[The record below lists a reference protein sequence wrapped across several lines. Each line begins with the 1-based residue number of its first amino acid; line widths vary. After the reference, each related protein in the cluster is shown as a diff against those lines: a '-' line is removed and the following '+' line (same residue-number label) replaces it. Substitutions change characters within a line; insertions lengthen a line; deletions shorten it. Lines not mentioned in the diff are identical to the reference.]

1 MQDFGTGIVATEE
14 PAPHHKR
21 RKTSDAGPAP
31 ASLEVTRLAWEQA
44 ERRVAEAKRDAANA
58 KRVHREALAQQRR
71 GKYREF
77 FQQLEALAPPI
88 TAGEQ
93 QRGVEQLTDLT
104 PAFDGVDPAPLVE
117 LRLALRR
124 WRRVRWLQEEATDH
138 PDAVP
143 AFVDAQP
150 RACPLACPLAWQPVG
165 FFAMVLG
172 SGWLLHALGRLAPC
186 ARVFGAR
193 RGRALWGQRR
203 GLSMCEALARL
214 LCVRLDP
221 ADARAGEMRLCVSAG
236 QQLLRLAIQPDHE
249 NTAHYH
255 KVVAAARLGVEALR
269 EARAWGASV
278 NARRANKPKRATAI
292 MAASFNGEIDA
303 VKNLIAMRAALDLQA
318 EGDATAILM
327 AAHNGHAATVT
338 ALTKAGAALDLQNAD
353 GWTAIMCAARN
364 GHTAIVTALIGAGAA
379 LDLQN
384 KNGWTVIARAACDGH
399 AGIVTALIGAG
410 AALDLQDSTGWTAI
424 MHAAHHGHA
433 GIVTVLIG
441 AGAALDLQNNIGW
454 TAIMVAAARGHAT
467 IVTAL
472 IGAGAALDLQDST
485 GWTAIMAAAA
495 RGHATIVTA
504 LIGAGAA
511 LDLQNTDG
519 WTAIMAAAARGHA
532 TIVTVLI
539 GAGAALDLQNTKGG
553 TAIMLAARNAHAA
566 IVTALVDAGLRSV

>member
-1 MQDFGTGIVATEE
+1 MKMV
-14 PAPHHKR
+14 R
-21 RKTSDAGPAP
+21 
-31 ASLEVTRLAWEQA
+31 
-44 ERRVAEAKRDAANA
+44 ERRGEYH
-58 KRVHREALAQQRR
+58 RVFGEL
-71 GKYREF
+71 K
-77 FQQLEALAPPI
+77 ALAPVI
-88 TAGEQ
+88 AGTQ
-93 QRGVEQLTDLT
+93 VGVAQLTDLT

-117 LRLALRR
+117 LRLALHR

-138 PDAVP
+138 PDAVL

-150 RACPLACPLAWQPVG
+150 RACPLAWQPVG
-165 FFAMVLG
+165 FFAVVLG

-384 KNGWTVIARAACDGH
+384 KNGDTAIARAARNGHTAIVTALIGAGAALDLQNKNGWTVIARAACDGH

-424 MHAAHHGHA
+424 MHAALCGHLA
-433 GIVTVLIG
+433 IVTALID
-441 AGAALDLQNNIGW
+441 AGAALDLQNN
-454 TAIMVAAARGHAT
+454 
-467 IVTAL
+467 
-472 IGAGAALDLQDST
+472 
-485 GWTAIMAAAA
+485 
-495 RGHATIVTA
+495 
-504 LIGAGAA
+504 
-511 LDLQNTDG
+511 DG
-519 WTAIMAAAARGHA
+519 WTAIMFARMFARGNA
-532 TIVTVLI
+532 NPAIVEILDGTGDRAGYDWERLECGGEFLGVWQAGVMHGHGVMRYTNGDVYI
-539 GAGAALDLQNTKGG
+539 GAMEQNARHGEGQLSTRGGEVYRGGWRDGLRHGPGIHITPDGVEEPQQWLRGAQLTRGAASTRRTKRRAKHH
-553 TAIMLAARNAHAA
+553 TKRRR
-566 IVTALVDAGLRSV
+566 RSGR